1 MVDNLTAPPAAAPVP
16 TTEAAAATEPSAPTD
31 PSPAGAGGSAAGHVP
46 APTSNPAQS
55 LTTAV
60 RRPGELVAGWL
71 LRLAAW
77 LTIAIT
83 VGIVIALILPSIEF
97 FTQVSPFEFLFGTR
111 WAPRFA
117 DASFGVIPLVTAT
130 AWTTMIALLTAVPIG
145 LGTAVLLSEY
155 AKPGIRKVLKPI
167 LEVLA
172 GVPTVV
178 YGLFALEFVQSTV
191 FRDWLNLPTGSFSV
205 LAAGLVMGVM
215 IVPTVASLSEDAM
228 SAVPNSM
235 RQGSAALGANRMQTS
250 IRVVFPA
257 ALSGIVAA
265 VVLGISRAVGETM
278 IVAIAAGG
286 QARIVTG
293 ALEQGQTMTGFIANA
308 ALGDS
313 RVGSLEYDTLFAVGL
328 LLFAITLTINVIAIR
343 IVRRFREAY

>member
-1 MVDNLTAPPAAAPVP
+1 MTA
-16 TTEAAAATEPSAPTD
+16 T
-31 PSPAGAGGSAAGHVP
+31 
-46 APTSNPAQS
+46 
-55 LTTAV
+55 LWTTA
-60 RRPGELVAGWL
+60 
-71 LRLAAW
+71 
-77 LTIAIT
+77 
-83 VGIVIALILPSIEF
+83 IALI
-97 FTQVSPFEFLFGTR
+97 
-111 WAPRFA
+111 
-117 DASFGVIPLVTAT
+117 
-130 AWTTMIALLTAVPIG
+130 TAVPLG
-145 LGTAVLLSEY
+145 LGAAILLSEY
-155 AKPGIRKVLKPI
+155 ARPRLRAVLKPI
-167 LEVLA
+167 LEILA

-178 YGLFALEFVQSTV
+178 YGLFALAFVQNTV
-191 FRDWLNLPTGSFSV
+191 LRDWLHLPTGSFSV

-250 IRVVFPA
+250 MRVVFPA

-265 VVLGISRAVGETM
+265 VVLGVSRAVGETM

-313 RVGSLEYDTLFAVGL
+313 RVGSIEYDTLFAVGL
-328 LLFAITLTINVIAIR
+328 LLFAITLLINFISFR
-343 IVRRFREAY
+343 FVRRFREAY

>member
-1 MVDNLTAPPAAAPVP
+1 M
-16 TTEAAAATEPSAPTD
+16 TTTSQPQVAQPGTVAGPRSSRPGTS
-31 PSPAGAGGSAAGHVP
+31 PSPLRS
-46 APTSNPAQS
+46 SI
-55 LTTAV
+55 
-60 RRPGELVAGWL
+60 RRPGEAVARWI
-71 LRLAAW
+71 LRAAAAI
-77 LTIAIT
+77 TIAIT
-83 VGIVIALILPSIEF
+83 IGIVVALLVPSIGF
-97 FTQVSPFEFLFGTR
+97 FTEVSPIEFLFGTR

-117 DASFGVIPLVTAT
+117 DAGFGVLPLVTAT
-130 AWTTMIALLTAVPIG
+130 AWTTVIALITAVPLG
-145 LGTAVLLSEY
+145 LGAAVLLSEY
-155 AKPGIRKVLKPI
+155 ARPRVRKVLKPI
-167 LEVLA
+167 LEILA

-191 FRDWLNLPTGSFSV
+191 FRDHLNLPTGSFSV

-228 SAVPNSM
+228 SAVPTSM

-250 IRVVFPA
+250 VRVVFPA

-286 QARIVTG
+286 QARLVTG
-293 ALEQGQTMTGFIANA
+293 PLEQGQTMTGFIANA

-313 RVGSLEYDTLFAVGL
+313 RVGSIEYDTLFAVGL
-328 LLFAITLTINVIAIR
+328 LLFAITLLMNFIAIR
-343 IVRRFREAY
+343 FVRRFREAY

>member
-1 MVDNLTAPPAAAPVP
+1 MDNLTTATQPESGSQAPV
-16 TTEAAAATEPSAPTD
+16 TD
-31 PSPAGAGGSAAGHVP
+31 QSLSRRPSPAQRRP
-46 APTSNPAQS
+46 S
-55 LTTAV
+55 LTTSV
-60 RRPGELVAGWL
+60 RRPGEAVAKVV

-77 LTIAIT
+77 LTIVIT
-83 VGIVIALILPSIEF
+83 VGIVIALIIPAVEF
-97 FTQVSPFEFLFGTR
+97 FAQVPITDFLFGTR

-117 DASFGVIPLVTAT
+117 SASFGVIPLVTAT
-130 AWTTMIALLTAVPIG
+130 LWTTAIALITAVPIG
-145 LGTAVLLSEY
+145 LGAAILLSEY
-155 AKPGIRKVLKPI
+155 ARPRLRAILKPI
-167 LEVLA
+167 LEILA

-178 YGLFALEFVQSTV
+178 YGLFALAFVQTIV
-191 FRDWLNLPTGSFSV
+191 LREGLHLPTGSFSV

-250 IRVVFPA
+250 MRVVFPA

-265 VVLGISRAVGETM
+265 VVLGVSRAVGETM

-286 QARIVTG
+286 QARIVAG
-293 ALEQGQTMTGFIANA
+293 PLEQGQTMTGFIANA

-313 RVGSLEYDTLFAVGL
+313 RVGSIEYDTLFAVGL
-328 LLFAITLTINVIAIR
+328 LLFAITLLINFISFR
-343 IVRRFREAY
+343 FVRRFREAY

>member
-1 MVDNLTAPPAAAPVP
+1 MNASTAPAQVTPPRAG
-16 TTEAAAATEPSAPTD
+16 
-31 PSPAGAGGSAAGHVP
+31 SPGAGAPGPSR
-46 APTSNPAQS
+46 S
-55 LTTAV
+55 LTTKA
-60 RRPGELVAGWL
+60 RRPGEAIAKVAL
-71 LRLAAW
+71 KVAAG

-83 VGIVIALILPSIEF
+83 IGIVFALIFPSVEF
-97 FTQVSPFEFLFGTR
+97 FRQVSIGEFLFGTR

-117 DASFGVIPLVTAT
+117 QASFGVLPLITAT
-130 AWTTMIALLTAVPIG
+130 AWTTALALLVAVPLG
-145 LGTAVLLSEY
+145 LGAAVLLSEY
-155 AKPGIRKVLKPI
+155 AKPGLRRVLKPV
-167 LEVLA
+167 LEILA

-178 YGLFALEFVQSTV
+178 YGLFALEFVQSTL
-191 FRDWLNLPTGSFSV
+191 FRGVLNLPTGSFSV

-215 IVPTVASLSEDAM
+215 IVPTIASLSEDAM

-286 QARIVTG
+286 QARMVTG
-293 ALEQGQTMTGFIANA
+293 PLQQGQTMTGFIANA

-313 RVGSLEYDTLFAVGL
+313 RVGSIEYDTLFAVGL
-328 LLFAITLTINVIAIR
+328 LLFVITLLINFISIR
-343 IVRRFREAY
+343 FVRRFREAY

>member
-1 MVDNLTAPPAAAPVP
+1 MDNLTTATQPESGSQAPI
-16 TTEAAAATEPSAPTD
+16 TD
-31 PSPAGAGGSAAGHVP
+31 RSLSRRPSPAQRRP
-46 APTSNPAQS
+46 S
-55 LTTAV
+55 LTTSV
-60 RRPGELVAGWL
+60 RRPGEAVAKIV

-77 LTIAIT
+77 LTIVIT
-83 VGIVIALILPSIEF
+83 VGIVIALVIPAVEF
-97 FTQVSPFEFLFGTR
+97 FAQVPITDFLFGTR

-117 DASFGVIPLVTAT
+117 SASFGVIPLVTAT
-130 AWTTMIALLTAVPIG
+130 LWTTAIALITAVPIG
-145 LGTAVLLSEY
+145 LGAAILLSEY
-155 AKPGIRKVLKPI
+155 ARPRLRAILKPI
-167 LEVLA
+167 LEILA

-178 YGLFALEFVQSTV
+178 YGLFALAFVQTIV
-191 FRDWLNLPTGSFSV
+191 LREGLHLPTGSFSV

-250 IRVVFPA
+250 MRVVFPA

-265 VVLGISRAVGETM
+265 VVLGVSRAVGETM

-286 QARIVTG
+286 QARIVAG
-293 ALEQGQTMTGFIANA
+293 PLEQGQTMTGFIANA

-313 RVGSLEYDTLFAVGL
+313 RVGSIEYDTLFAVGL
-328 LLFAITLTINVIAIR
+328 LLFAITLLINFISFR
-343 IVRRFREAY
+343 FVRRFREAY